1 MKVYTHEL
9 MNLFLCSDK
18 LTQALYVRAVRRY
31 KFGMCN
37 FLLYKHLRYLEKKVF
52 QFSKKAGGSIY
63 LSVIIFFLQ
72 IYCSTWKRKIEG
84 FQLMLDQW
92 YPSLCYSLSGKEKS
106 IILLEKIAVSSKLCS
121 AFMFRVR
128 PIDQSQNSLEKKKE
142 W

>member
-9 MNLFLCSDK
+9 MDLFLCSDK

-63 LSVIIFFLQ
+63 LSVIILFLL
-72 IYCSTWKRKIEG
+72 IYCSTWKEDPIYDV
-84 FQLMLDQW
+84 DQW
-92 YPSLCYSLSGKEKS
+92 YPILRRLLPGKEKAT
-106 IILLEKIAVSSKLCS
+106 ILLIAL
-121 AFMFRVR
+121 
-128 PIDQSQNSLEKKKE
+128 
-142 W
+142 